1 MCHCLAASSYMGS
14 SCDRYDDDFS
24 YDDQDDRDH
33 NGGDDNCVE
42 EYFNG
47 NHDDIE
53 GNAYTIGDDDE

>member
-1 MCHCLAASSYMGS
+1 MGS

-53 GNAYTIGDDDE
+53 GNAYSIGDDDE